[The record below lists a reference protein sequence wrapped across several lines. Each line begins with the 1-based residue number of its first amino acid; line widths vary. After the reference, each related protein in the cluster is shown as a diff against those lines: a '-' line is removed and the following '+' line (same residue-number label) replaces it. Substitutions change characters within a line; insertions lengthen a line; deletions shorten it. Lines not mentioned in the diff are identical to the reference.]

1 MQSSMICLHL
11 KWHKGFKNLAVRT
24 KYSYEKSFPFL
35 LLDLRVILCLEG
47 GGRGSRERARR
58 QSRWRSYEEVDK

>member
-35 LLDLRVILCLEG
+35 LLDLSRVILCWGVG
-47 GGRGSRERARR
+47 GGGVMGESQETE
-58 QSRWRSYEEVDK
+58 QVEEL